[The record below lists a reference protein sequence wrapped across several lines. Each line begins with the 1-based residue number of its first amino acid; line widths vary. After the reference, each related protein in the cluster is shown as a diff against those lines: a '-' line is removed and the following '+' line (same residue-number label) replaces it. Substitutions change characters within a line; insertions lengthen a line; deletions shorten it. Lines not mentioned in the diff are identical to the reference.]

1 MLDHCPGA
9 ANIRTPTLTIKKCP
23 QCGEDVEVFSNDT
36 TVTCG
41 TCGFVIYNDI
51 QSCVRWCRHAR
62 ECVGEETYR
71 KLTAEKSE
79 QK

>member
-23 QCGEDVEVFSNDT
+23 RCGEDGEVFSNDV
-36 TVTCG
+36 TVTCS

-51 QSCVRWCRHAR
+51 QSCVRWCTYAK

-79 QK
+79 EK

>member
-23 QCGEDVEVFSNDT
+23 RCGEDVEVFSNDVR
-36 TVTCG
+36 VTCS

-51 QSCVRWCRHAR
+51 QSCVEWCTYAR

-79 QK
+79 EK